1 MERRLSQPQGER
13 DSMNCHYCNG
23 VDTVEEKTASFSA
36 CDIPQAFIV
45 ENVPAFVC
53 YLCGDKSF
61 SSASIKAL
69 GKIERG

>member
-1 MERRLSQPQGER
+1 
-13 DSMNCHYCNG
+13 MNCHYCKGLN
-23 VDTVEEKTASFSA
+23 TIEKQITTFSA

-61 SSASIKAL
+61 SGETIRVMDKIRCGKAKL
-69 GKIERG
+69 VSRG